1 MKLTYTETTL
11 GIPPKSPSAGQF
23 WYDEQNKVAGV
34 WDEYERRW
42 VKFSVIEHDHDGA
55 YARGGFTHLSKRGII
70 VNKEDKYLDKILSNI
85 RDASS
90 TNPYTVFLG
99 PGEYLISG
107 LVTVPDYVNIVGVD
121 RDNSVFYSSTAAV
134 TTMFELGEDSTLS
147 NFTINHYGAFAGTA
161 ELIRPTA
168 ASSHVTLEN
177 LNINVDFASNSDV
190 VLDLV
195 TYSGSYI
202 DIVGCNFINAEDA
215 NAGTA
220 ISMGNSFSDVLI
232 SNNIF
237 RYFGQGVVD
246 ASSAVSDKVIIK
258 NYFYNCETAIL
269 ASDSCFYIRT
279 DGNICESCTHGYVCT
294 SVGAT
299 WSTRFDACT
308 WELDES
314 TIVDSIIYVDT
325 LAPIKDVITISGIL
339 HVTDDTT
346 IDGTLILPS
355 GAGANKVLVSDADGN
370 SSWATL
376 TAASPLHWTALAL
389 DIGGLSS
396 YGKVGQIIKVAAGGT
411 SLEWGDE
418 AAGTSLTFSEPL
430 VKDIGDNVTLGGLAS
445 YGSNGQI
452 LQSTGSAVNW
462 VTISGIEPGGII
474 TSRINDDDNDTYVEV
489 ESTTDDDVIRLY
501 AGGQGNMFI
510 TTYGVGIKMNPAYPL
525 DVNGILNLHSSQLS
539 INGSTGS
546 AGQVLTVDVGDA
558 TVKWATPAATTSAQ
572 IIDAD
577 TDTYVNVEVTS
588 DADTI
593 QFNAGGQDVATMSSA
608 LVTIKKDLDLVTK
621 VIKLNGA
628 LGTDGQVLAVNSA
641 ETELEWVTI
650 SGGGTTTLDKII
662 DADGDTKVLT
672 EVTPDDDCVRIY
684 AAGVEVAAAAST
696 KFQVVKTL
704 DVASNVIQLNNTFGI
719 PGQVMA
725 VDDAGTAL
733 EWVTVSGGSSPS
745 SGNITISGQNGI
757 VVTSE
762 VVGDTTNYIVSASG
776 VFFSLNFDCTLE
788 YSTDV
793 YISAT
798 DALEELVLESGM
810 ETCFLSIV
818 DVVSGIDSII
828 TSSYSWS

>member
-23 WYDEQNKVAGV
+23 WYDEQTKVAGV

-370 SSWATL
+370 SSWNTL

-396 YGKVGQIIKVAAGGT
+396 YGAEGQVMRVAAGGA
-411 SLEWGDE
+411 SLE
-418 AAGTSLTFSEPL
+418 
-430 VKDIGDNVTLGGLAS
+430 
-445 YGSNGQI
+445 
-452 LQSTGSAVNW
+452 W
-462 VTISGIEPGGII
+462 VTISGGSG
-474 TSRINDDDNDTYVEV
+474 V
-489 ESTTDDDVIRLY
+489 TT
-501 AGGQGNMFI
+501 
-510 TTYGVGIKMNPAYPL
+510 L
-525 DVNGILNLHSSQLS
+525 D
-539 INGSTGS
+539 
-546 AGQVLTVDVGDA
+546 
-558 TVKWATPAATTSAQ
+558 K
-572 IIDAD
+572 IIDVD
-577 TDTYVNVEVTS
+577 EDTYVNVEVTS

-733 EWVTVSGGSSPS
+733 EWVTISGGS
-745 SGNITISGQNGI
+745 GDAVNITISGQNGI

-776 VFFSLNFDCTLE
+776 VFFSLNFDCTLDF
-788 YSTDV
+788 SPDV
-793 YISAT
+793 YLTVVDSVPETILGSGIISCML
-798 DALEELVLESGM
+798 DAA
-810 ETCFLSIV
+810 
-818 DVVSGIDSII
+818 DVVSGIDSAI